1 VGFIAHRLQLGV
13 SIVILVLS
21 AVAVAQPPSDREA
34 ELLEAIEREEA
45 QNGLQSEALLDS
57 WSELALLYQNRGD
70 EAFAI
75 AAIERARHIVRA
87 TKGLYS
93 LEQAPLLR
101 QLIDVSESVGD
112 AAAAWEIDQEL
123 LTLARRHSDD
133 LRTVQILR
141 ESAER
146 RMAFLGRYLAGE
158 APPEI
163 ELGCYGGWPRMP
175 RDGSSIANA
184 GSGCRAHT
192 RSDVARAVTADAQR
206 IYAEAIAVLVGREAY
221 SSEELRDLEMGLL
234 RSIDVIRRE
243 DGTWR
248 YANNSRAAS
257 LGDVPPEIEPWRS
270 WLDAVGALARLRVPN
285 PSGLTLK
292 PGDVELKGGV
302 DYLLARESLVR
313 LYAYELAADASLA
326 RQVEAF
332 VRIADWDLLHSQ
344 NTVALREYEQ
354 LHRLLEQRGDRAALD
369 EIFAPPVPVALPALP
384 FLPNPLMTPVSEEH
398 IDIEFEINRFG
409 KSSRIKVFDATANA
423 TDADKNNVVAVIRAN
438 HFRPRVNEGELA
450 RAARVVVRYYLG
462 Q

>member
-1 VGFIAHRLQLGV
+1 VGLIAHRLRLCV
-13 SIVILVLS
+13 SIVILARS
-21 AVAVAQPPSDREA
+21 FGAVAQPPADREA
-34 ELLEAIEREEA
+34 ELLEAIAREET

-112 AAAAWEIDQEL
+112 AAAAWENDQEL
-123 LTLARRHSDD
+123 LTLARRHPDD

-184 GSGCRAHT
+184 GTGCRAHT
-192 RSDVARAVTADAQR
+192 RSDVVRAVSAETQR
-206 IYAEAIAVLVGREAY
+206 IYAEAIAVLVGRTAY
-221 SSEELRDLEMGLL
+221 ASDELRDLEMGLL
-234 RSIDVIRRE
+234 RSIDVIR
-243 DGTWR
+243 TWR
-248 YANNSRAAS
+248 YANNSRAVS

-270 WLDAVGALARLRVPN
+270 WLEAMGALARLQVPN

-354 LHRLLEQRGDRAALD
+354 LHQLLEQRGDRAALD
-369 EIFAPPVPVALPALP
+369 QIFAPPVPVTLPALP
-384 FLPNPLMTPVSEEH
+384 FHPNPLMTAMSEEH

-438 HFRPRVNEGELA
+438 HFRPRVTEGELA
-450 RAARVVVRYYLG
+450 RAARVVVRYYLSE
-462 Q
+462 